1 MLPTAVCTEQPTIGI
16 DWSGRVSCSRIPLG
30 VSLSLV
36 EPCAVVPTTV
46 PTTIVYTVCLQL
58 QQLLHLNVI
67 DAYDFHNM
75 HVVIRQPETR
85 GGPRLVCDLCVTD
98 TITPIVHM
106 SQTASCLQEN
116 QQSPAGLNRTR

>member
-1 MLPTAVCTEQPTIGI
+1 M
-16 DWSGRVSCSRIPLG
+16 
-30 VSLSLV
+30 
-36 EPCAVVPTTV
+36 VPTTV

-85 GGPRLVCDLCVTD
+85 GGPRLVFDLCVTD
-98 TITPIVHM
+98 TITHPSYTCHKLPVACSKWMESQNQKKWKINRVRLVSTAHGSWMMRRCMCAGAQRCAARHM
-106 SQTASCLQEN
+106 LARTA
-116 QQSPAGLNRTR
+116 

>member
-1 MLPTAVCTEQPTIGI
+1 M
-16 DWSGRVSCSRIPLG
+16 
-30 VSLSLV
+30 
-36 EPCAVVPTTV
+36 VPTTV

-75 HVVIRQPETR
+75 HVVIRQPEAR
-85 GGPRLVCDLCVTD
+85 GGPRLVFDLCVTD

>member
-1 MLPTAVCTEQPTIGI
+1 M
-16 DWSGRVSCSRIPLG
+16 
-30 VSLSLV
+30 
-36 EPCAVVPTTV
+36 VPTTV